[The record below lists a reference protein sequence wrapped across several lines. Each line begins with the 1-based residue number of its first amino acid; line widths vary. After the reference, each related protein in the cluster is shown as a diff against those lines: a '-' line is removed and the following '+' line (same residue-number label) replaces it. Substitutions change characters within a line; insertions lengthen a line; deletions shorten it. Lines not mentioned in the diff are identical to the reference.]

1 MNTSLTYTISEI
13 FCITYIPKYID
24 YTDIR
29 LNDELIVFNW
39 ITDVIR

>member
-1 MNTSLTYTISEI
+1 MKTTLTYKISEI

-24 YTDIR
+24 WTDIR
-29 LNDELIVFNW
+29 LDDELIVFNW